1 MPQIYLKEV
10 SFSYIRS
17 EPVFDRVTMQI
28 DSEWKLGLIGR
39 NGKGKTTLLKMLTGE
54 LEYSG
59 SIETTLTFDYFPVNI
74 DNTDGSSL
82 EVVRNLIAPFTQWEK
97 EMQELLDDGS
107 IDALS
112 RFSEINEL
120 YTANDGYEI
129 EQLLEKELSKLDVP
143 KEVLN
148 RPFHSLSS
156 GEKLKL
162 QLAGLFLKR
171 NHFVLFDE
179 PFSHLDAEGRKKTA
193 QYLKNKKGFIL
204 VSHERD
210 MLDEVVDHVLS
221 INRSSIEIQKGN
233 YSTWQRN
240 KEYRDGFE
248 QDENEKL
255 GKEINKMQ
263 IAVRQTSQWS
273 EKVEKTKIGHG
284 RVPDRG
290 YIGHKSAKMMA
301 RSKAI
306 EKRQTKAIEEKS
318 ALLKDIDKN
327 VEIVLKPL
335 EYVKNQLI
343 YAEDLSISYAEKI
356 VCEHISFSVQ
366 KGDRIALTGKNGSGK
381 SSILKLLMGEDIT
394 YSGTLRI
401 GSNMIIST
409 VPQDIKFFYKSL
421 REYAQ
426 SEKTDESL
434 LKSTLTKLDFDRT
447 LFDHDMDKLSDGQK
461 KKITVANSL
470 SQQAHLYV
478 WDEPLNGIDILSRIQ
493 IEELL
498 LEYEPTLLFVEHDSR
513 FCERIATK
521 TVNISYFDP
530 V

>member
-171 NHFVLFDE
+171 N
-179 PFSHLDAEGRKKTA
+179 
-193 QYLKNKKGFIL
+193 
-204 VSHERD
+204 
-210 MLDEVVDHVLS
+210 
-221 INRSSIEIQKGN
+221 
-233 YSTWQRN
+233 
-240 KEYRDGFE
+240 
-248 QDENEKL
+248 
-255 GKEINKMQ
+255 
-263 IAVRQTSQWS
+263 
-273 EKVEKTKIGHG
+273 
-284 RVPDRG
+284 
-290 YIGHKSAKMMA
+290 
-301 RSKAI
+301 
-306 EKRQTKAIEEKS
+306 
-318 ALLKDIDKN
+318 
-327 VEIVLKPL
+327 
-335 EYVKNQLI
+335 QL
-343 YAEDLSISYAEKI
+343 
-356 VCEHISFSVQ
+356 
-366 KGDRIALTGKNGSGK
+366 
-381 SSILKLLMGEDIT
+381 
-394 YSGTLRI
+394 
-401 GSNMIIST
+401 
-409 VPQDIKFFYKSL
+409 
-421 REYAQ
+421 
-426 SEKTDESL
+426 
-434 LKSTLTKLDFDRT
+434 
-447 LFDHDMDKLSDGQK
+447 
-461 KKITVANSL
+461 
-470 SQQAHLYV
+470 
-478 WDEPLNGIDILSRIQ
+478 
-493 IEELL
+493 
-498 LEYEPTLLFVEHDSR
+498 
-513 FCERIATK
+513 
-521 TVNISYFDP
+521 
-530 V
+530 

>member
-1 MPQIYLKEV
+1 MSLINIIDLTFGYSKEENIFEHV
-10 SFSYIRS
+10 SF
-17 EPVFDRVTMQI
+17 QI
-28 DSEWKLGLIGR
+28 DTDWKLGLIGR
-39 NGKGKTTLLKMLTGE
+39 NGKGKTTFLKLMMNE
-54 LEYSG
+54 YEYSG
-59 SIETTLTFDYFPVNI
+59 KIESGVTFDYFPVNI
-74 DNTDGSSL
+74 DNTDASSL
-82 EVVRNLIAPFTQWEK
+82 EVIRNLIAPFTKWEK

-107 IDALS
+107 IDALN

-129 EQLLEKELSKLDVP
+129 EQLLEKEISKLDVP
-143 KEVLN
+143 KEVLS
-148 RPFHSLSS
+148 RPFHTLSS

-162 QLAGLFLKR
+162 QLAGLFLKK

-193 QYLKNKKGFIL
+193 QFLKRKKGFIL

-210 MLDEVVDHVLS
+210 MLDEVVDHILS

-240 KEYRDGFE
+240 KDCRDGFE
-248 QDENEKL
+248 RDENEKL

-273 EKVEKTKIGHG
+273 DKLEETKIGHG

-335 EYVKNQLI
+335 EYIKNQLI
-343 YAEDLSISYAEKI
+343 YVENLSIRYGEKK
-356 VCEHISFSVQ
+356 VCENITFSVQ
-366 KGDRIALTGKNGSGK
+366 RGDRIALAGKNGSGK
-381 SSILKLLMGEDIT
+381 SSILKLILGEDIS

-401 GSNMIIST
+401 GSNMIISS
-409 VPQDIKFFYKSL
+409 VPQDIKFFHKSL
-421 REYAQ
+421 REYAK

-447 LFDHDMDKLSDGQK
+447 LFDHDMAELSDGQK

-470 SQQAHLYV
+470 SQQAHLYI

-498 LEYEPTLLFVEHDSR
+498 LEYEPTLLFIEHDSC

-521 TVNISYFDP
+521 TVNISYFAP